1 MDRFYDKEEAAQAIK
16 LLIKERCG
24 KDAKHL
30 SRILKDPDVLDS
42 VSVEKD
48 DAENIWKLVFTATGV
63 IIAQDLPPV
72 ARESRISKDEIRFL
86 SQYVRISGMGS
97 IAFEDTI
104 IALKGIQ
111 QLGEREFQEGSLEEW
126 TQFTVQGHDAIE
138 FSNRYFTPCSQA
150 INGDSVRFP
159 MDVDPNGV
167 PQKMAGTQWIHA
179 EDNEVRYYR
188 GVIDIG
194 KKRYMVAKPQTFR
207 VGDIVE
213 IQMSMVFVKD
223 KRGLVKMKTILR
235 AIALVNCDLTMK
247 ADRDRKQHTGSTPT
261 TSFSRMKRKIGFEDD
276 EEEDLTGHRGKR
288 HEEERV
294 EEMMTDD

>member
-1 MDRFYDKEEAAQAIK
+1 MDRFYDKEEAAQAIE

-30 SRILKDPDVLDS
+30 SRIPKDPDVLDGS
-42 VSVEKD
+42 DGSQE
-48 DAENIWKLVFTATGV
+48 EQVFTATGV

-72 ARESRISKDEIRFL
+72 ARESRISKDKIRFL

-111 QLGEREFQEGSLEEW
+111 QLGEREFQEGDLEEW
-126 TQFTVQGHDAIE
+126 TQFTMQGHDVIE
-138 FSNRYFTPCSQA
+138 FSNRYFTPRSQA
-150 INGDSVRFP
+150 IDGDSVRFP

-188 GVIDIG
+188 GVIDGG
-194 KKRYMVAKPQTFR
+194 KKRYMVGKPQTFR

-213 IQMSMVFVKD
+213 IQTSMVFVKD

-235 AIALVNCDLTMK
+235 AIALK
-247 ADRDRKQHTGSTPT
+247 ADRDRKQYMGSTPT
-261 TSFSRMKRKIGFEDD
+261 TSSSRMKRKIGFEDD

-288 HEEERV
+288 REEERA
-294 EEMMTDD
+294 EETMTDD

>member
-30 SRILKDPDVLDS
+30 SRIPKDPDVLDG

-111 QLGEREFQEGSLEEW
+111 QLGEREFQEGDLEEW
-126 TQFTVQGHDAIE
+126 TQFTVQGHNVIE
-138 FSNRYFTPCSQA
+138 FSNQYFTPCSQA

-159 MDVDPNGV
+159 MDVNPNGV
-167 PQKMAGTQWIHA
+167 PQKMAGMQWIHA
-179 EDNEVRYYR
+179 EDNEV
-188 GVIDIG
+188 
-194 KKRYMVAKPQTFR
+194 
-207 VGDIVE
+207 
-213 IQMSMVFVKD
+213 
-223 KRGLVKMKTILR
+223 
-235 AIALVNCDLTMK
+235 
-247 ADRDRKQHTGSTPT
+247 
-261 TSFSRMKRKIGFEDD
+261 
-276 EEEDLTGHRGKR
+276 
-288 HEEERV
+288 
-294 EEMMTDD
+294 